1 MLPKIYLCAALLSM
15 LVGCQVAIG
24 SAVAMGSMAMFEE
37 EQKQK
42 STGALAHS
50 VVEKKPAAAAKASRG
65 FAASNQ

>member
-1 MLPKIYLCAALLSM
+1 MCSLFYPTHLGS
-15 LVGCQVAIG
+15 QVAIG

-42 STGALAHS
+42 SSGAVAHS
-50 VVEKKPAAAAKASRG
+50 VVEKKPAAAKASRG